1 MPRGPLWKP
10 EDEDYL
16 RENYPGMSIK
26 ELAQTLGRTE
36 SSINNKV
43 KNLGLTNRTYNWW
56 TERETEYIKQ
66 NYHTMDT
73 RTIAET
79 LGRSREAV
87 RLKANHL
94 GLVSVNYKRPWTDN
108 DTETLL
114 KLKDEGLDNT
124 EIAERME
131 RSLGTVYL
139 KLRDHGLT
147 QPTGHRYILMKAGLL
162 EEGK

>member
-1 MPRGPLWKP
+1 MGRGPTWTM
-10 EDEDYL
+10 EDKNYL
-16 RENYPGMSIK
+16 RNHYPGTSVK
-26 ELAQTLGRTE
+26 ELAKTLNRTE
-36 SSINNKV
+36 SSIYNKIMDLQISQ
-43 KNLGLTNRTYNWW
+43 KKKAW
-56 TERETEYIKQ
+56 TEKETEYIKQ

-73 RTIAET
+73 ETIAET

-124 EIAERME
+124 EIAKRME

-139 KLRDHGLT
+139 KLKDHGLT